1 MSISSI
7 ADIIRT
13 HGRGRPERPA
23 LEFESRTITFG
34 ELDARSSQVANALA
48 AEGVHARDRVAFLDK
63 NGVEYFEVAFGVA
76 KLNAVTVAVNWRLAP
91 LEMARVVADAGAGI
105 LIIGAEFIAHVEK
118 IEAELAAGTRIIVI
132 GGHDRWDN
140 YTTWCARQPSTDP
153 GVESTAEDVA
163 VQVYTSGTTGLP
175 KGAMLTNDSFFWM
188 LGNVSERWRFDGD
201 SVNLAA
207 MPMFHIAGSG
217 WSMVGLYHG
226 CQTVLLREVDPAVIL
241 RADPAVR
248 RHERAARAGR
258 DPGAA
263 QHPRCRDDRLFD
275 AANDRLWRVADH
287 RYGARQGRGGVRLRV
302 HPGLWSHRDD
312 GRDH

>member
-105 LIIGAEFIAHVEK
+105 LIVGAEFIAHVEK
-118 IEAELAAGTRIIVI
+118 IEAELA
-132 GGHDRWDN
+132 
-140 YTTWCARQPSTDP
+140 P
-153 GVESTAEDVA
+153 
-163 VQVYTSGTTGLP
+163 
-175 KGAMLTNDSFFWM
+175 
-188 LGNVSERWRFDGD
+188 ER
-201 SVNLAA
+201 
-207 MPMFHIAGSG
+207 GS
-217 WSMVGLYHG
+217 S
-226 CQTVLLREVDPAVIL
+226 
-241 RADPAVR
+241 
-248 RHERAARAGR
+248 
-258 DPGAA
+258 
-263 QHPRCRDDRLFD
+263 
-275 AANDRLWRVADH
+275 
-287 RYGARQGRGGVRLRV
+287 
-302 HPGLWSHRDD
+302 
-312 GRDH
+312 